1 MLAESQYISEFVLQ
15 KCLPVRKKKKEKT
28 PQVDGTLYLP
38 IMI

>member
-1 MLAESQYISEFVLQ
+1 MLAESQYISEFVFQ
-15 KCLPVRKKKKEKT
+15 KCLPVRKKKEKT